1 MSIILGS
8 VQHITI
14 IIKQTEMDALNGC
27 HGVCPMLH
35 QISQAC
41 LVSAN

>member
-1 MSIILGS
+1 MSHILSG

-14 IIKQTEMDALNGC
+14 IINQPEMDALNGC
-27 HGVCPMLH
+27 HGVWPMLH

>member
-1 MSIILGS
+1 MSNILGS
-8 VQHITI
+8 VQHISI
-14 IIKQTEMDALNGC
+14 IIKQAEMDAVRTHC
-27 HGVCPMLH
+27 VCPMLH

>member
-1 MSIILGS
+1 MSKSLGS

-14 IIKQTEMDALNGC
+14 IIKQAGMDALRS